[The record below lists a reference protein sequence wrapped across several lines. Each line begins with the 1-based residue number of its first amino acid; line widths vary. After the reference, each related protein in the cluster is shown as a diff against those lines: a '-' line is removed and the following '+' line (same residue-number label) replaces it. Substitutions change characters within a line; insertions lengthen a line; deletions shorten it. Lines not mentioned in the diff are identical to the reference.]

1 LKITTR
7 KELQMSRNNSTCRDC
22 PLPCEGMRR
31 CSHCGKCACEVSGIT
46 GLCPE
51 CEAEIL
57 EEED

>member
-1 LKITTR
+1 
-7 KELQMSRNNSTCRDC
+7 MSRNNTICWDC
-22 PLPCEGMRR
+22 PLPCDGMRQ

-57 EEED
+57 NEE